1 MGGSDA
7 LRVSKRSP
15 ERFVYGSLEQDGVH
29 VPIILA
35 GGAFSESAF
44 RCVAPATALSGV

>member
-1 MGGSDA
+1 MAIEILGVKAVAGH
-7 LRVSKRSP
+7 V
-15 ERFVYGSLEQDGVH
+15 VHGSLGLDGVH

-35 GGAFSESAF
+35 AGAFSESAF

>member
-1 MGGSDA
+1 MPFEVMGVQAVAGEA
-7 LRVSKRSP
+7 VC
-15 ERFVYGSLEQDGVH
+15 GSLELDGVH

-35 GGAFSESAF
+35 AGAFSESAF